1 MLPRHRPL
9 ILAADDVLQMSP
21 LDADRFFVL
30 FWRREG
36 DFTPEATF
44 ELVNTTYPLVFKR
57 EDNGKTF
64 YCAINPSD
72 RAYEIDVPANA
83 KVIASNNATVN
94 GNKAKLGGVSFLWM
108 IAE

>member
-1 MLPRHRPL
+1 
-9 ILAADDVLQMSP
+9 
-21 LDADRFFVL
+21 
-30 FWRREG
+30 
-36 DFTPEATF
+36 
-44 ELVNTTYPLVFKR
+44 VFKR

-94 GNKAKLGGVSFLWM
+94 GNKAKLSGVSFLWM
-108 IAE
+108 LAE